1 MFPMLCCDLY
11 EEIKMAVFYIHIYR
25 IYLFLLFIGG
35 EILMWDVMHFWECLY
50 LWHIGLHI

>member
-11 EEIKMAVFYIHIYR
+11 EEINMAALYIYI
-25 IYLFLLFIGG
+25 ISLFLLLVGD

-50 LWHIGLHI
+50 LCCIGLQV